1 MAELAPSS
9 GVACEL
15 KWRFE
20 AWEHR
25 YIDAVTGEEYPHIT
39 ELLERTGWV
48 DDTWFT
54 EESCERGTQ
63 AHRLTADYDLGAL
76 DVASCVSAYRGY
88 LLSHVAAVALMQP
101 DFLAVEEPL
110 VHPVYRYGG
119 RPDREVR
126 AYGLLGVLE
135 GKTAIPAKSHMVQTA
150 LQAILVAPR
159 YGIHPE
165 ALARFCLYWQKPTKA
180 KPDKVKFKL
189 EEHTDRRDLD
199 EAYRV
204 IRRCCAY

>member
-76 DVASCVSAYRGY
+76 DVASCVSAYREY

-101 DFLAVEEPL
+101 EFLAVLQRHERRAAARHAVQL
-110 VHPVYRYGG
+110 QRLAVVG
-119 RPDREVR
+119 RHQIAV
-126 AYGLLGVLE
+126 
-135 GKTAIPAKSHMVQTA
+135 
-150 LQAILVAPR
+150 
-159 YGIHPE
+159 
-165 ALARFCLYWQKPTKA
+165 
-180 KPDKVKFKL
+180 
-189 EEHTDRRDLD
+189 
-199 EAYRV
+199 
-204 IRRCCAY
+204 